1 MSKVVAIVA
10 SAAATLD
17 NFRGPLLDALVAAG
31 ARVVAFT
38 PDLDPTPVARIRGRG
53 VAIDTWPVVRTGT
66 NPREDL
72 AATAVLTRKLRRLR
86 PDVVLTFTLKP
97 NIYGTFAA
105 RAAGVPRV
113 VSLITG
119 LGFAFSA
126 ENLRARMV
134 QVPVQALLGAALR
147 RNDRVLVFNDDIT
160 RIYGELGLL
169 PPLDRVVK
177 VAGSGIDTAH
187 FAQAP
192 LPAGP
197 PVFTLVAR
205 LLAAKGV
212 REYAEAARVVRAR
225 YPEARFR
232 LVGDYDV
239 NPSSLRPDEVE
250 AWVRDGVIEF
260 LGHVADVRPV
270 LAETT
275 VFVLPSWAEGVSR
288 ATLEA
293 MAVGR
298 PVITTDAPGCR
309 ETIED
314 GVSGLLVPL
323 RDPKSLAAAMERF
336 VREPGLAAAMG
347 AAARER
353 AETVFDVHAVNAVV
367 LDALGVAPPPPLA
380 GVAARG

>member
-10 SAAATLD
+10 SAAAALD
-17 NFRGPLLDALVAAG
+17 NFRGPLLDALVRAG
-31 ARVVAFT
+31 ARVVTFA
-38 PDLDPTPVARIRGRG
+38 PDLDAETVARVQRRGA
-53 VAIDTWPVVRTGT
+53 AIDSWPLARTGT
-66 NPREDL
+66 NPLEDL
-72 AATAVLTRKLRRLR
+72 AAVTALTRKLRRLR

-147 RNDRVLVFNDDIT
+147 RNDRVLVFNDDIA

-169 PPLDRVVK
+169 PPLERVVK
-177 VAGSGIDTAH
+177 VAGSGIDTVH
-187 FAQAP
+187 FAHAP
-192 LPAGP
+192 LPTGP

-212 REYAEAARVVRAR
+212 REYAEAARLVRAR

-250 AWVRDGVIEF
+250 AWVRDGAIEF

-275 VFVLPSWAEGVSR
+275 VFVLPSWSEGVSR

-323 RDPKSLAAAMERF
+323 RDPQALAAAMERF
-336 VREPGLAAAMG
+336 VREPGLALTMG
-347 AAARER
+347 SAARER

-380 GVAARG
+380 GAAARG